1 MGTQPGGTQHC
12 PGSFWWIQPGCQS
25 RVEQTPSL
33 LGRAGSRVGG
43 ARVAV
48 VAAAERAGVA
58 GRSRCPFLLLL
69 SVAEVLCTASLG
81 PPL

>member
-1 MGTQPGGTQHC
+1 M
-12 PGSFWWIQPGCQS
+12 
-25 RVEQTPSL
+25 
-33 LGRAGSRVGG
+33 GG

-69 SVAEVLCTASLG
+69 SVGEVLCRASLG
-81 PPL
+81 PPLTWEQGLGGRGMLSGTIGPPPPVFCGVFILPHSSLVLF